1 MKIKPVLFNWSK
13 TFNRSTLLTDITA
26 GISVGIIAIPLSIAL
41 AIASGATPEAG
52 LWTSALAGFVA
63 AFLAGCPQ
71 QISGPS
77 ATLVVISYSTIS
89 LYGFGGLFISTF
101 LAGIFLIIFGLLNL
115 GKIIRYMPYPII
127 VGFTSGVAFVLA
139 VGQLG
144 DYLGLTLH
152 NPPVQSIGRIIA
164 YIGAVESINIYS
176 FIIGTMSLIVIVVWN
191 KYNKKI
197 PGYLIALLF
206 ATIMAHVTS
215 WPVETIGTRFGNVS
229 SSLPT
234 IALPQINFNNIKSLL
249 LPAFTIA
256 FISALETLLSAVVAD
271 STTGE
276 SHDAGMELIAQ
287 GSGNLVSS
295 LIGGLPITGVIAR
308 TAANVKSGAKTPIS
322 GLVHSIVVIGCN
334 LILMPFLSMIPM
346 TALSAV
352 LFIVCLNMLDWKS
365 MKMLINAP
373 KTDLLIM
380 LTTFILTVILDLSTA
395 ILGSVFLASLLF
407 TARMIRVSSLQDV
420 DDHELVK
427 KREDVIAY
435 EIDGPLFFGV
445 AHNIKTLEKELTTK
459 SKWVILDFNKVIL
472 IDATGLNALDKLI
485 QTGHGMSINF
495 SFIKVKPHIKNT
507 MDKAGICNNNICEVY
522 SKADD
527 T

>member
-13 TFNRSTLLTDITA
+13 TFNRTTLLTDIAA
-26 GISVGIIAIPLSIAL
+26 GISVGVIAIPLSIAL

-89 LYGFGGLFISTF
+89 LYGFSGLLTTTF

-115 GKIIRYMPYPII
+115 GKIIRYMPYPIV

-152 NPPVQSIGRIIA
+152 NPPAQSIGRIIV
-164 YIGAVESINIYS
+164 YIGAVKSINIYA
-176 FIIGTMSLIVIVVWN
+176 FIIGTLSLIVIVIWN
-191 KYNKKI
+191 KYNKKV

-206 ATIMAHVTS
+206 ATILAYATS

-229 SSLPT
+229 ASLP
-234 IALPQINFNNIKSLL
+234 IVSLPQIRLDNIKFML
-249 LPAFTIA
+249 LPALTIA
-256 FISALETLLSAVVAD
+256 FISSLETLLSAVVAD
-271 STTGE
+271 SATGE

-287 GSGNLVSS
+287 GSGNLVSA

-308 TAANVKSGAKTPIS
+308 TAANVKGGAKTPIS
-322 GLVHSIVVIGCN
+322 GLIHSIVIIGCN
-334 LILMPFLSMIPM
+334 LILMPFLNMVPM

-352 LFIVCLNMLDWKS
+352 LFIVCFNMMEWKS
-365 MKMLINAP
+365 LKMMFNAP

-395 ILGSVFLASLLF
+395 IIGSVFLASLLF
-407 TARMIRVSSLQDV
+407 TVHMIRVSSLQDISEDELIKERV
-420 DDHELVK
+420 DT
-427 KREDVIAY
+427 IAY
-435 EIDGPLFFGV
+435 EINGPLFFGF
-445 AHNIKTLEKELTTK
+445 AHNIKALEKKLTTQA
-459 SKWVILDFNKVIL
+459 KWVVLDFNKVIL

-485 QTGHGMSINF
+485 QTGQGMAINF
-495 SFIKVKPHIKNT
+495 SFVKVKPHIKSI
-507 MDKAGICNNNICEVY
+507 MDKAGISENICENY

-527 T
+527 M